1 MRRFD
6 NLLDILTKRCPD
18 AVISEVSGSLG
29 AQILEPKQQID
40 EMKKLIARA
49 DFFKIMIDKMR
60 LQLRYSI
67 MALVSENRVTLFN
80 DSLTNLMHS
89 LLMKKWNDTE
99 STANYAAFI
108 IDKMH
113 FEIDPVL
120 RPN

>member
-29 AQILEPKQQID
+29 VQILEPQQQID

-49 DFFKIMIDKMR
+49 DFFKLMIDKMR
-60 LQLRYSI
+60 LQLRYSV

>member
-1 MRRFD
+1 
-6 NLLDILTKRCPD
+6 
-18 AVISEVSGSLG
+18 
-29 AQILEPKQQID
+29 
-40 EMKKLIARA
+40 MKKLIARA
-49 DFFKIMIDKMR
+49 DFFKLMIDKMR